1 MVRGLFIALE
11 GGDGSGKSGAL
22 AHLVAALSGAMDL
35 LATREPGATPE
46 GKLLRETLL
55 RRDGPDWTPMAELL
69 LIAADRAQHVE
80 RTIRPALEAG
90 RVVLTDRYVGS
101 TLAYQ
106 GAGRG
111 LPEADIRTLHA
122 LTTGDL
128 WPDLTIVLDV
138 APELALRRGLARLA
152 AEGSGEDRFEAL
164 GLDFARR
171 VRAGF
176 LAQAAAAPDRH
187 AVIDAAAPQAEVQ
200 AAVLATVRHTLARR
214 LQRGG

>member
-1 MVRGLFIALE
+1 MRRGLFIALE

-22 AHLVAALSGAMDL
+22 AHLAAALAAEADL

-46 GKLLRETLL
+46 GRKLRETLL
-55 RRDGPDWTPMAELL
+55 RRDGLDWTPMAELL

-80 RTIRPALEAG
+80 RTIRPALDSG
-90 RVVLTDRYVGS
+90 RLVLTDRYVGS

-111 LPEADIRTLHA
+111 LAEADIRALHQ

-128 WPDLTIVLDV
+128 WPDLTLVLDV
-138 APELALRRGLARLA
+138 DPAIALRRGLARLA
-152 AEGSGEDRFEAL
+152 AEASAEDRFEAL

-171 VRAGF
+171 VRASF
-176 LAQAAAAPDRH
+176 LAQATAAPGRH
-187 AVIDAAAPQAEVQ
+187 IVLDASAP
-200 AAVLATVRHTLARR
+200 LATVQATALKAVRRALAHWR
-214 LQRGG
+214 